1 VLELRRFDDEN
12 ERDPFLGDLRHAAW
26 ALKAAGGTKDAAPV
40 RKAA

>member
-26 ALKAAGGTKDAAPV
+26 ALKAAGGAKDARPGP
-40 RKAA
+40 